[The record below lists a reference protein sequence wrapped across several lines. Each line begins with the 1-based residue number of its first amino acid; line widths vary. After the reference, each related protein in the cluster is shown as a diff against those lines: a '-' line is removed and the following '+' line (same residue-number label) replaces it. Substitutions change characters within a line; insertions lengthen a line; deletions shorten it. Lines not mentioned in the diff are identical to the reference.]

1 REHLRMAA
9 CYWHTFVWPGADMFG
24 VGTFKRPW
32 QGSGDPLELA
42 IGKAEAAFEFFSK
55 LGIDYYSFHDTDVA
69 PEGSSL
75 KEYRDNF
82 AQMIDQLERH
92 QEQTGI
98 KLLWG
103 TANCFSNP
111 RFGRGRQQSG
121 P

>member
-1 REHLRMAA
+1 
-9 CYWHTFVWPGADMFG
+9 MFG

-32 QGSGDPLELA
+32 QRSGDPMEVA

-75 KEYRDNF
+75 KEYRNHF
-82 AQMIDQLERH
+82 AQMVDHLERH

-98 KLLWG
+98 KLLWALPIASA
-103 TANCFSNP
+103 TRVLRQMLPVTPTRKCLPWRPP
-111 RFGRGRQQSG
+111 RCSVR
-121 P
+121 